1 MALRAGFIGL
11 GDMGR
16 PMAERWVAAG
26 IETTVYDLAE
36 APVRA
41 LVEQGAK
48 AAASPREAAAGSQ
61 VVGVCVPS
69 DDDVRAVCLGEDG
82 LFEGGARGM
91 LVAVHSTVLPN
102 TVIELADAGSERGVV
117 VFDACVTGGAQRAR
131 DKQLTFLVGGDPKHV
146 ETARP
151 AFGACAEKI
160 IHCGALG
167 NGCKTKLCI
176 NLITYLQWAAA
187 FESLTLARAV
197 GLPVEV
203 LEEAGLSN
211 GQLTPLMVRFLAG
224 HKLPDEVRKSEGV
237 QKTLRGHMH
246 VAEKDL
252 AWSLQLAREAGVA
265 LPAAG
270 LVSQLMARLY
280 GVEDPGRR

>member
-1 MALRAGFIGL
+1 MALRAGFLGL

-16 PMAERWVAAG
+16 PMAERWVAEG
-26 IETTVYDLAE
+26 IETTVYDVVD
-36 APVRA
+36 APVQA
-41 LVEQGAK
+41 LVQQGAK
-48 AAASPREAAAGSQ
+48 AAATPRDVAAASR

-82 LFEGGARGM
+82 LFAGAARGT
-91 LVAVHSTVLPN
+91 LILIHSTVLPA
-102 TVIELADAGSERGVV
+102 TVEALAKAGAEHGVDV
-117 VFDACVTGGAQRAR
+117 IDACVTGGAQRAR
-131 DKQLTFLVGGDPKHV
+131 DKQLTFLLGGDPKHV

-151 AFGACAEKI
+151 ALDACAEKV
-160 IHCGALG
+160 IHCGELG

-187 FESLTLARAV
+187 YESMALARAV
-197 GLPVEV
+197 GLPQSV

-211 GQLTPLMVRFLAG
+211 GQITPLMVRFLAG
-224 HKLPDEVRKSEGV
+224 HKLPDEVRKSEAV
-237 QKTLRGHMH
+237 QKMLRGHMN

-252 AWSLQLAREAGVA
+252 AWTLQLARKAGVS

>member
-1 MALRAGFIGL
+1 MALRVGFIGL

-16 PMAERWVAAG
+16 PMAERLVAEG
-26 IETTVYDLAE
+26 IETSVYDLAE

-41 LVEQGAK
+41 LVALGAR
-48 AAASPREAAAGSQ
+48 AAASPREAAVGSQ
-61 VVGVCVPS
+61 LVGVCVPS
-69 DDDVRAVCLGEDG
+69 DDDVRAVCLGKEG
-82 LFEGGARGM
+82 LFEGAGRGM
-91 LVAVHSTVLPN
+91 LVAIHSTVLPA
-102 TVIELADAGSERGVV
+102 TVIELAAAGAERGVI

-131 DKQLTFLVGGDPKHV
+131 DKQLTYLVGGDPKHL

-151 AFGACAEKI
+151 AFEASAEKI
-160 IHCGALG
+160 IHCGDLG
-167 NGCKTKLCI
+167 NACKTKLCI

-187 FESLTLARAV
+187 YESATLAKAV
-197 GLPVEV
+197 GLPLQV
-203 LEEAGLSN
+203 LEEAGLAN
-211 GQLTPLMVRFLAG
+211 GQLTPLMVRFLVG
-224 HKLPDEVRKSEGV
+224 FKLPDEVRKSEAL
-237 QKTLRGHMH
+237 QKTLRGHMV

-252 AWSLQLAREAGVA
+252 AWSLQLARKAGVS

>member
-1 MALRAGFIGL
+1 MALRAGFVGL

-16 PMAERWVAAG
+16 PMAERLVAGG
-26 IETTVYDLAE
+26 IETTVYDVAE
-36 APVRA
+36 APIRA

-48 AAASPREAAAGSQ
+48 AAASPRELAAASQ
-61 VVGVCVPS
+61 VVGVCVRD

-82 LFEGGARGM
+82 LFAGAARGT
-91 LVAVHSTVLPN
+91 VIAVHSTVLPS
-102 TVIELADAGSERGVV
+102 TVIELAAAGSERGVFV
-117 VFDACVTGGAQRAR
+117 IDACVTGGAQRAR
-131 DKQLTFLVGGDPKHV
+131 DRQLTLLMGGDPKHT
-146 ETARP
+146 ETARA
-151 AFGACAEKI
+151 AFETSAEKI
-160 IHCGALG
+160 IHCGELG

-197 GLPVEV
+197 GLPVQV
-203 LEEAGLSN
+203 LEEAGLAN

-224 HKLPDEVRKSEGV
+224 HKLPDEVRKSEAV
-237 QKTLRGHMH
+237 QKTLRGHMV

-252 AWSLQLAREAGVA
+252 AWTLALARKAGVA